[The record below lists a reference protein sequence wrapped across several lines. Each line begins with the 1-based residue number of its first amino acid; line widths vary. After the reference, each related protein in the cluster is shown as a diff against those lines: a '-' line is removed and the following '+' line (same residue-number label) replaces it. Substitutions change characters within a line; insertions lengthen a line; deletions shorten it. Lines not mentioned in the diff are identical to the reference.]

1 MMRRHWPSQGSYA
14 CVVVFRGAR
23 HALAVGAG
31 DRCAFSP
38 GRNNFLLVTVPIS
51 FPVINGDFPKPKTIK
66 GQAHSL
72 TPFHFWWSWRGSNS
86 RPLECHSSALPAELQ
101 PHLLGFRLIFKHL
114 TQALMLCQH
123 IYLDIYTLYHNNQR
137 RAGVVKLVDAGDSKS
152 PDSCS
157 HVGSIPT
164 SGTKIKTEA
173 SVISIN
179 T

>member
-1 MMRRHWPSQGSYA
+1 MVRKMMRRLWPSQGSYA
-14 CVVVFRGAR
+14 RSIVFLGAW

-38 GRNNFLLVTVPIS
+38 DRNNFLLVTVPVQLPIIGGLS
-51 FPVINGDFPKPKTIK
+51 KKPITIK

-72 TPFHFWWSWRGSNS
+72 APMYLWWSWRGSNS

-101 PHLLGFRLIFKHL
+101 PHKPGFRLSVGLL
-114 TQALMLCQH
+114 TQARKLCQY
-123 IYLDIYTLYHNNQR
+123 IYLDICNLHHNNQR

-164 SGTKIKTEA
+164 SGTR
-173 SVISIN
+173 V
-179 T
+179 